1 MDQADEELM
10 ENMRELTVP
19 ATEEQIPIISEFIQ
33 DLMASSGFDL
43 QKMFEVQL
51 AVEEACTN
59 IALYAYP
66 KGDGSISIAAKVY
79 DDRLDLAIVD
89 KGKPFDPVAKIAPI
103 SFADVEHRPIGGLGI
118 ALIKASVDEL
128 AYEFK
133 NGKNILRLVK
143 NKM

>member
-1 MDQADEELM
+1 M

-19 ATEEQIPIISEFIQ
+19 ATEEQISIISEFIA
-33 DLMASSGFDL
+33 DLMATSGFDL

-66 KGDGSISIAAKVY
+66 KGEGVISIAAKVD
-79 DDRLDLAIVD
+79 DDRLELVIAD
-89 KGKPFDPVAKIAPI
+89 KGEPFDPIASI
-103 SFADVEHRPIGGLGI
+103 SSISTADVEHRPIGGLGL

-128 AYEFK
+128 SYEFK

-143 NKM
+143 IKI